1 MKSGVPCGCG
11 LLERQH
17 AHSRGGGGLLLHL
30 GAGEEGG
37 RGCKGNSSAPRRM
50 LWPLAQVSWRP
61 ALWQQQHVEGLVA
74 RGGRVGVFLLH
85 VCYSTQV
92 YPVGMY
98 AQLHSLLVHD
108 TQAGR
113 QCSSGRLGTRL
124 VVACPQQCVCG
135 SGCFVTCTAVVCEH
149 LSSPVSAAFWACI
162 HATACMHVRM
172 CV

>member
-1 MKSGVPCGCG
+1 MVSPAGVACWNVSMRTAGGEGACYFTWGLVRREGEGARVTAALPEECCGHWRKSVG
-11 LLERQH
+11 
-17 AHSRGGGGLLLHL
+17 ALHF
-30 GAGEEGG
+30 
-37 RGCKGNSSAPRRM
+37 GNSSM
-50 LWPLAQVSWRP
+50 WRGWLHG
-61 ALWQQQHVEGLVA
+61 AVVWVF
-74 RGGRVGVFLLH
+74 FLLH
-85 VCYSTQV
+85 VCYFTQV